1 MACTLGTLFESL
13 VPAYEA
19 SWWAGVA
26 WGLWAQHLVLRGR
39 PQASVAQRNT
49 ELGAVAPEPEY
60 VQVCEMIQF
69 LYSCSWS
76 EMGFVIFHPNGDSTL
91 VIIRPAH

>member
-1 MACTLGTLFESL
+1 MACTLGHYLSPWSL
-13 VPAYEA
+13 SMRHAGGQGLLGGSGP
-19 SWWAGVA
+19 STWW
-26 WGLWAQHLVLRGR
+26 R
-39 PQASVAQRNT
+39 PQASVAQQNT

-91 VIIRPAH
+91 VIVWPAH